1 MGLDKKKKLGDGS
14 AMIIP
19 GSSNNSSQ
27 KPDNKAK

>member
-19 GSSNNSSQ
+19 GSTQPTSQ
-27 KPDNKAK
+27 KPEKQK

>member
-19 GSSNNSSQ
+19 SSTQQTSQ
-27 KPDNKAK
+27 KPEKQK